1 MLVKFKLNLLVV
13 FSAIMGFLIA
23 SNGVINWTALAIL
36 ALGGFLVTGAANTLN
51 QVLEREFDQ
60 KMKRTANRPLAA
72 GRMQVSEAVML
83 AGLMSMAGIIL
94 LALFNPLT
102 ALLGMLS
109 LICYSFIYTP
119 LKRVGPIAV
128 FVGAI
133 PGALPAMIGVV
144 ALQGG
149 LTPLALALFG
159 IQFMWQFPHFWAIAW
174 VGHEDY
180 TNAGFRLLPSAD
192 GEKDASAGFQSMIY
206 ALLILPCIWT
216 PYYLGITGIISA
228 SLLTACTLIY
238 AFLGWELYKKCTR
251 EAALKLMFSS
261 FIYLP
266 LAFIVL
272 YLDKI

>member
-1 MLVKFKLNLLVV
+1 
-13 FSAIMGFLIA
+13 MGFLIA
-23 SNGVINWTALAIL
+23 SNGVINWMALAIL

-60 KMKRTANRPLAA
+60 KMKRTADRPLAA
-72 GRMQVSEAVML
+72 GRMQISEAVML
-83 AGLMSMAGIIL
+83 AGFMSMAGIIL

-180 TNAGFRLLPSAD
+180 TNAGFRLLPSKD

-228 SLLTACTLIY
+228 SLLTVCTLIY
-238 AFLGWELYKKCTR
+238 AFLGFELYKKCTR

-272 YLDKI
+272 YLDKIN